1 MNKHQETIRKSAN
14 KNPLKA
20 YFLGGFELAD
30 KEKQEEV
37 KEFLDK
43 HAKEFYH
50 YVLVDDLTEEQN
62 KE

>member
-1 MNKHQETIRKSAN
+1 MNKHQEAVRKTAN

-30 KEKQEEV
+30 KEKQKETV
-37 KEFLDK
+37 KWLNK
-43 HAKEFYH
+43 H
-50 YVLVDDLTEEQN
+50 VLVVDLTEEQN